1 MNTNTTMQNN
11 AISTGSTNGAPVIT
25 TVTHTK
31 VNTEAQLQTLVSGIL
46 ANIDSGSSLSIN
58 SETYTTADLV
68 ARLQE
73 RIAAAEKTKASKNQW
88 HADVQSERQVEA
100 ALRPLVR
107 GMQKYVE
114 SRYGDDSAK
123 LAEFGFTPRKPR
135 KVTARAKADA
145 AVKAQATRKARNT
158 VGKKQRLAITAP
170 PPAASPQPA
179 LPQPAAAPVASPA
192 VGAPPAASGAQP
204 TTGGAS

>member
-11 AISTGSTNGAPVIT
+11 DTKTTNNAPVIT

-46 ANIDSGSSLSIN
+46 ANFDSGSSLSIN
-58 SETYTTADLV
+58 GGTYPVADLV

-88 HADVQSERQVEA
+88 HADVQSERQVEV
-100 ALRPLVR
+100 ALGPLLR
-107 GMQKYVE
+107 GMQKYLE
-114 SRYGDDSAK
+114 GHYGEGSAK

-135 KVTARAKADA
+135 KVSAKTKADA
-145 AVKAQATRKARNT
+145 AVKADATRKARNT
-158 VGKKQRLAITAP
+158 VGKKQRLAIKAP
-170 PPAASPQPA
+170 PPAASPQPTP
-179 LPQPAAAPVASPA
+179 PQSATAPVAPPA
-192 VGAPPAASGAQP
+192 ASPPAASGAHP
-204 TTGGAS
+204 TPGGVS

>member
-1 MNTNTTMQNN
+1 MNTNTTMQNKDTVAN
-11 AISTGSTNGAPVIT
+11 TNTAPVIT

-46 ANIDSGSSLSIN
+46 ANFDSGSPLSIGGG
-58 SETYTTADLV
+58 SYTIADLV

-73 RIAAAEKTKASKNQW
+73 RIGAAEKTKASKNQW
-88 HADVQSERQVEA
+88 HTDVQSERQVDA
-100 ALRPLVR
+100 ALRPLLRKV
-107 GMQKYVE
+107 QKFVE
-114 SRYGDDSAK
+114 GRYGEDSAK

-135 KVTARAKADA
+135 KVSAKTKANA
-145 AVKAQATRKARNT
+145 AVKAGATRKARNT

-170 PPAASPQPA
+170 PAASPQPTP
-179 LPQPAAAPVASPA
+179 PQSATAPVASPSA
-192 VGAPPAASGAQP
+192 SPPPAASGAHP